1 MLNEIMH
8 FVTVHTGFSHIR
20 KLSVTS
26 NTWDYGNTALISSG
40 IHITSLTS
48 SLMAVITFLVRS
60 IMLFGNGFYQVSL
73 EFSFSASMCLMLQID
88 LFTEMLMKPDWGYN
102 VRATICL
109 IFPWVYLVF

>member
-1 MLNEIMH
+1 
-8 FVTVHTGFSHIR
+8 
-20 KLSVTS
+20 
-26 NTWDYGNTALISSG
+26 
-40 IHITSLTS
+40 
-48 SLMAVITFLVRS
+48 
-60 IMLFGNGFYQVSL
+60 MLFGNGFYQVSL

>member
-1 MLNEIMH
+1 MYVMH
-8 FVTVHTGFSHIR
+8 FVTVHTGFSRIR

-26 NTWDYGNTALISSG
+26 NTWDYGNTALTSSG

-73 EFSFSASMCLMLQID
+73 EFSFLASMCLMLQID
-88 LFTEMLMKPDWGYN
+88 LLTEMLMKPDWG
-102 VRATICL
+102 IQC
-109 IFPWVYLVF
+109 